1 MLLVFLNMG
10 LLSTSFTT
18 YFPHMQQI
26 KGYTNTQLYLLPT
39 IRSVAVIVFTAF
51 SDTYYRRLGIRKGVA
66 LTLILPI
73 IGFVL
78 LSVGKAFWVYE
89 LVMILFGFSYAIGAT
104 IPAALL
110 IRQWFPEHTAKALG
124 IATAGSGISFI
135 FLPLYVDHFV
145 EKVGLDQTLLMEAG
159 FVAVVGL
166 VLILLIRENPEA
178 KAAQEADSEKN
189 SITDKDALPAEN
201 AGSNAAQTSRS
212 LTPKTGVLTRFLAA
226 SGGKLTGRQEFL
238 LYLSFILIGALCLTA
253 VSGLSML
260 YSTTGHSVEDA
271 AHLMSI
277 FGFTLIAGKLIYGT
291 AADKV
296 GSLKTNAICCG
307 LLIAGHLLNCLSQ
320 NAPFGLLVAACA
332 VCSFG
337 SSIATVGMSVIA
349 RDMSHPEAYPK
360 MLRNVQLIY
369 SIGGVISGPLPG
381 VVADLTGSYVPAYYG
396 FLALAV
402 ILPLLLLPLYRK
414 KAAS

>member
-51 SDTYYRRLGIRKGVA
+51 SEVYYHRLGIKKGVA
-66 LTLILPI
+66 LTLILPV

-135 FLPLYVDHFV
+135 LLPIYVEHFV

-159 FVAVVGL
+159 IFAIIGGL
-166 VLILLIRENPEA
+166 CFFFIRENPEA
-178 KAAQEADSEKN
+178 Q
-189 SITDKDALPAEN
+189 
-201 AGSNAAQTSRS
+201 AAQTSQTAGGSSPAPAAAPAGR
-212 LTPKTGVLTRFLAA
+212 LLTR
-226 SGGKLTGRQEFL
+226 GQEL
-238 LYLSFILIGALCLTA
+238 RLYVTFAVIGALCLTA

-277 FGFTLIAGKLIYGT
+277 FGITLIIGKLLYGT
-291 AADKV
+291 LADRI
-296 GSLKTNAICCG
+296 GSLRTNAICCA
-307 LLIAGHLLNCLSQ
+307 LLIIGHALNCLSQ
-320 NAPFGLLVAACA
+320 NAAFGLLVAAST

-349 RDMSHPEAYPK
+349 RDMSRPEDYAK
-360 MLRNVQLIY
+360 MLRNVQFVY
-369 SIGGVISGPLPG
+369 SVGGVLSGTLPG

-402 ILPLLLLPLYRK
+402 LLPVLLLPLYKR
-414 KAAS
+414 ARNSEVTGA